1 MVSAMGSHSSEPS
14 DRANA
19 HSKGSP
25 HHPAPFHRL
34 VALLRPEAQEIRII
48 LILSMIS
55 GVLYL
60 ATPLTV
66 DAVVNNFAFGGE
78 QPVYVQALIVLA
90 VFLLFLLGML
100 GLLRGAQEYA
110 MEIIQRRLFVRLT
123 ADLSFRLPR
132 VPLEVL
138 ETHQG
143 PELVNRFFDVVT
155 VQKSAS
161 GLLLDG
167 INVIFSTLIGLVVL
181 GFYHPLLLL
190 FAGIMLLLLL
200 LVLFLPGRR
209 AVRTSI
215 EESYAKHAVVG
226 WLEQIAMFPLLFRAS
241 GAAEMARTRADQLAL
256 QYLEARK
263 SHFRVLMGQII
274 GLLTLQAI
282 ASATLLSIGGWL
294 VLRAELTLGQLVA
307 SELIVASIVAAIMKL
322 GKHLESWYDAL
333 AAVDKLGYLVDL
345 PIERESGEKPKAPE
359 SGLRVELRGVGYTPT
374 DGNPV
379 LLDQT
384 LEIRPG
390 SRVGIVSPGG
400 LGGSALLDLMA
411 GLRSP
416 TTGQVLLNGV
426 DLRLWQ
432 LEELR
437 KQVFLV
443 RGQDIVQGTLLENIR
458 LGRPEIG
465 IDEVNRAV
473 EYVGLNSLVHQL
485 PDGLATMLSP
495 GGHPL
500 SGSQRSRLILAR
512 AIVRKPRLLLVDEA
526 LDGLETETLERL
538 ESALFDAREPRTLIL
553 VTRDP
558 DLIRRCDQV
567 LRLGE
572 CHLSQPGHG
581 PRSQDSSSP
590 AKP

>member
-1 MVSAMGSHSSEPS
+1 M
-14 DRANA
+14 
-19 HSKGSP
+19 
-25 HHPAPFHRL
+25 
-34 VALLRPEAQEIRII
+34 ALLRPEAPEIRII
-48 LILSMIS
+48 LVLSMIS

-90 VFLLFLLGML
+90 VFLLFLLGTL
-100 GLLRGAQEYA
+100 GVLRGAQEYA

-138 ETHQG
+138 ERHQG

-190 FAGIMLLLLL
+190 FAAILLTL
-200 LVLFLPGRR
+200 LVLLLFLPGRR

-215 EESYAKHAVVG
+215 SESYAKHAVVG
-226 WLEQIAMFPLLFRAS
+226 WLEQIAMFPVLFRAS
-241 GAAEMARTRADQLAL
+241 GAAEMARTRADRLARD
-256 QYLEARK
+256 YLEARR
-263 SHFRVLMGQII
+263 SHFRVLMGQIA
-274 GLLTLQAI
+274 GLLALQAV
-282 ASATLLSIGGWL
+282 ASASLLSIGGWL

-307 SELIVASIVAAIMKL
+307 SELIVASIVAAILKL

-345 PIERESGEKPKAPE
+345 PIERETGEKPAVSE
-359 SGLRVELRGVGYTPT
+359 SGLRVELHGLGHIPA

-384 LEIRPG
+384 LEVRPG
-390 SRVGIVSPGG
+390 SRLGIVSPGG

-416 TTGQVLLNGV
+416 TSGRVLLNGV

-437 KQVFLV
+437 RQVFLV
-443 RGQDIVQGTLLENIR
+443 RGQEIVQGTLLENIR

-465 IDEVNRAV
+465 IDEVNRAL
-473 EYVGLNSLVHQL
+473 ECVGLLGTVHRM
-485 PDGLATMLSP
+485 PEGLETQLSP

-538 ESALFDAREPRTLIL
+538 ESALFDARESRTLVL

-567 LRLGE
+567 LHLGE
-572 CHLSQPGHG
+572 CHLSRPGHT
-581 PRSQDSSSP
+581 PPAAPTSP

>member
-1 MVSAMGSHSSEPS
+1 M
-14 DRANA
+14 
-19 HSKGSP
+19 
-25 HHPAPFHRL
+25 
-34 VALLRPEAQEIRII
+34 LRPEAKEIRVI

-143 PELVNRFFDVVT
+143 PELVNRFFDVIT

-167 INVIFSTLIGLVVL
+167 INVIFSTLIGLLVL
-181 GFYHPLLLL
+181 GFYHPLLLF
-190 FAGIMLLLLL
+190 FAGILLLLL
-200 LVLFLPGRR
+200 LLLLFLPGRR
-209 AVRTSI
+209 AVKTSI
-215 EESYAKHAVVG
+215 AESYAKHAVVG

-241 GAAEMARTRADQLAL
+241 GAAEMARSRADQLA
-256 QYLEARK
+256 QKYLDARK

-282 ASATLLSIGGWL
+282 ASAALLTIGGWL

-322 GKHLESWYDAL
+322 GKHIESWYDAL

-345 PIERESGEKPKAPE
+345 PIERETGEKPIAPE
-359 SGLRVELRGVGYTPT
+359 NGLRVELRDLGYTPA
-374 DGNPV
+374 DGNP
-379 LLDQT
+379 LLLNQT

-416 TTGQVLLNGV
+416 TSGQLLLNGV

-465 IDEVNRAV
+465 IDEVNRAI
-473 EYVGLNSLVHQL
+473 EFVGLNGLVQRM
-485 PDGLATMLSP
+485 PDGLETVLSP

-500 SGSQRSRLILAR
+500 SGSQCSRLILAR

-538 ESALFDAREPRTLIL
+538 ESALFDAHEPRTLVL

-567 LRLGE
+567 LHLGE
-572 CHLSQPGHG
+572 CHLSRPGHATH
-581 PRSQDSSSP
+581 SDDSSSP
-590 AKP
+590 SKS

>member
-1 MVSAMGSHSSEPS
+1 MGSHASSASSGGNGHP
-14 DRANA
+14 
-19 HSKGSP
+19 HSTAGNP
-25 HHPAPFHRL
+25 TPFQRF
-34 VALLRPEAQEIRII
+34 VALLRPEIREIRVI
-48 LILSMIS
+48 LVLSAIT

-66 DAVVNNFAFGGE
+66 DAVVNNFAFGSE

-100 GLLRGAQEYA
+100 GVLRVAQDYA

-123 ADLSFRLPR
+123 ADVAYRLPR

-155 VQKSAS
+155 IQKSSS

-190 FAGIMLLLLL
+190 FALILLGL
-200 LVLFLPGRR
+200 LVIVVFLPARR

-215 EESYAKHAVVG
+215 DESYAKHSVVG
-226 WLEQIAMFPLLFRAS
+226 WLEQVAMFPVLFRSS
-241 GAAEMARTRADQLAL
+241 GAAEIACSTADRLA
-256 QYLEARK
+256 QRYLEARK
-263 SHFRVLMGQII
+263 AHFRVLMGQIAS
-274 GLLTLQAI
+274 LLALQAV
-282 ASATLLSIGGWL
+282 ASASLLSIGGWL

-307 SELIVASIVAAIMKL
+307 SELIVAAIVAAISKL
-322 GKHLESWYDAL
+322 GKHLESWYDAM
-333 AAVDKLGYLVDL
+333 AAVNKLGYLVDL
-345 PIERESGEKPKAPE
+345 PVERSHGERPSAPDN
-359 SGLRVELRGVGYTPT
+359 GLSVQLQDLGYVHAN
-374 DGNPV
+374 GQH
-379 LLDQT
+379 LLDALN

-390 SRVGIVSPGG
+390 TRVGIVSPGG

-411 GLRSP
+411 GLREATS
-416 TTGQVLLNGV
+416 GRVLLNGT

-432 LEELR
+432 LGELR
-437 KQVFLV
+437 RQVFLV
-443 RGQDIVQGTLLENIR
+443 RGQEIVEGSILDNIR
-458 LGRPEIG
+458 LGSPDLDIES
-465 IDEVNRAV
+465 VNRAL
-473 EYVGLNSLVHQL
+473 EGVGLLGAIQQL
-485 PDGLATMLSP
+485 PEGLETQLSP

-512 AIVRKPRLLLVDEA
+512 AIIRKPRLLLVDEA
-526 LDGLETETLERL
+526 LDGLETGTLERL
-538 ESALFDAREPRTLIL
+538 EAALFDDQEPRTLVL

-558 DLIRRCDQV
+558 DLIQRCDQV
-567 LRLGE
+567 LHLGD
-572 CHLSQPGHG
+572 CHMSRPGHT
-581 PRSQDSSSP
+581 PVSP
-590 AKP
+590 STP

>member
-1 MVSAMGSHSSEPS
+1 MASLRHESRNPGTPHSH
-14 DRANA
+14 
-19 HSKGSP
+19 GP
-25 HHPAPFHRL
+25 HGHAAPFHRL
-34 VALLRPEAQEIRII
+34 VALLRPEAPEIRVI
-48 LILSMIS
+48 LVLSIIS

-100 GLLRGAQEYA
+100 GVLRGAQEYA

-138 ETHQG
+138 EAHQG

-167 INVIFSTLIGLVVL
+167 VNVIFSTLIGLVVL

-190 FAGIMLLLLL
+190 FASILLVVLV

-215 EESYAKHAVVG
+215 DESYAKHAVVG

-241 GAAEMARTRADQLAL
+241 GAAEMACTRADRLAL
-256 QYLEARK
+256 EYLEARK
-263 SHFRVLMGQII
+263 SHFRVLMSQII

-282 ASATLLSIGGWL
+282 ASAALLSIGGWL

-307 SELIVASIVAAIMKL
+307 SELIVASIVAAIAKL

-345 PIERESGEKPKAPE
+345 PVERESGETPVASE
-359 SGLRVELRGVGYTPT
+359 NGLRVELHGLGYTPP

-379 LLDQT
+379 LLDQN

-390 SRVGIVSPGG
+390 VRVGIVSPGG

-416 TTGQVLLNGV
+416 TSGQVLLNGV

-432 LEELR
+432 LQELR
-437 KQVFLV
+437 RQVFLV

-465 IDEVNRAV
+465 IDEVNRAL
-473 EYVGLNSLVHQL
+473 ECVGLLASVQGM
-485 PDGLATMLSP
+485 PDGLETLLSP

-538 ESALFDAREPRTLIL
+538 ESALFDAREPRTLVL

-558 DLIRRCDQV
+558 DLIRRCDRV
-567 LRLGE
+567 VHLGE
-572 CHLSQPGHG
+572 CHLSRPGHA
-581 PRSQDSSSP
+581 PISTAATDAS
-590 AKP
+590 AKS